1 MNRAWLLVVGVIAT
15 IVASVTGLVLLPDRQ
30 LRSTGPVEDEDRG
43 ITLPVAYFGDAE
55 EGRKVYMDLGCIYC
69 HTQQVRPEGFGADI
83 ERGWGMRRSVARDYI
98 HDEPPLMGTMRTGP
112 DLMNIGA
119 RQPSAQWHYLH
130 LYEPRITSPG
140 SIMPPHRF
148 LFEVRH
154 SADGLPED
162 AVRLPDEFAR
172 RKPSWIVPR
181 DRARWLVAY
190 LLSLD
195 HNYEVPEAR

>member
-1 MNRAWLLVVGVIAT
+1 MNRAWLLALGVFAT

-30 LRSTGPVEDEDRG
+30 LRGTQPVQDEDRG
-43 ITLPVAYFGDAE
+43 ITLPAGYFGEAE

-119 RQPSAQWHYLH
+119 RQPSEQWHYLH
-130 LYEPRITSPG
+130 LYDPRITSPG

-154 SADGLPED
+154 SPEGLPED
-162 AVRLPDEFAR
+162 AVRLPDEFAEK
-172 RKPSWIVPR
+172 KPAWIVPN
-181 DRARWLVAY
+181 DRARRLVAY
-190 LLSLD
+190 LKSLD

>member
-1 MNRAWLLVVGVIAT
+1 MNRAWLLALGVFAT

-30 LRSTGPVEDEDRG
+30 LRATGPVQDEDRG

-98 HDEPPLMGTMRTGP
+98 HDQPPLMGTMRTGP

-119 RQPSAQWHYLH
+119 RQPSDQWHYLH
-130 LYEPRITSPG
+130 LYDPRITSPG

-154 SADGLPED
+154 SADGLPEG
-162 AVRLPDEFAR
+162 AVRLPDEFAEK
-172 RKPSWIVPR
+172 KPAWIVPNE
-181 DRARWLVAY
+181 RARQLVAY
-190 LLSLD
+190 LKSLD
-195 HNYEVPEAR
+195 HNYDVPEAR

>member
-1 MNRAWLLVVGVIAT
+1 MNRAWMLALGVFAT
-15 IVASVTGLVLLPDRQ
+15 IIASMTGLVLLPEKQ
-30 LRSTGPVEDEDRG
+30 LRATPPLRDEDRD
-43 ITLPVAYFGDAE
+43 ITLPAGYDGEVA
-55 EGRKVYMDLGCIYC
+55 EGRRVYMDLGCIYC

-83 ERGWGMRRSVARDYI
+83 ERGWGARRSVARDYI
-98 HDEPPLMGTMRTGP
+98 YDEPPLMGTMRTGP

-119 RQPSAQWHYLH
+119 RQPSRQWHYLH
-130 LYEPRITSPG
+130 LYQPRITSPG

-154 SADGLPED
+154 SPDGLPED

-172 RKPSWIVPR
+172 QKPAWIVPT
-181 DRARWLVAY
+181 DRARWLVSY
-190 LLSLD
+190 LLSMD

>member
-1 MNRAWLLVVGVIAT
+1 MNRWWLLALGVFAT

-30 LRSTGPVEDEDRG
+30 LRSTAPVQDEDRG
-43 ITLPVAYFGDAE
+43 ITLPVGYFGDAE

-148 LFEVRH
+148 LFEVRR

-162 AVRLPDEFAR
+162 AVRVPGEFAGE
-172 RKPSWIVPR
+172 KPAWIVPK
-181 DRARWLVAY
+181 DRARRLVAY

>member
-1 MNRAWLLVVGVIAT
+1 MNRSWLLALGVLAT

-30 LRSTGPVEDEDRG
+30 LRSTAPVQDEDRG
-43 ITLPVAYFGDAE
+43 ITLPVGYFGDAE

-98 HDEPPLMGTMRTGP
+98 HDQPPLMGTMRTGP

-148 LFEVRH
+148 LFEVRR

-162 AVRLPDEFAR
+162 AVRVPGEFAGE
-172 RKPSWIVPR
+172 KPAWIVPK
-181 DRARWLVAY
+181 DRARRLVAY

>member
-1 MNRAWLLVVGVIAT
+1 MNRAWLLALGVFAT

-30 LRSTGPVEDEDRG
+30 LRGTQPVQDEDRG
-43 ITLPVAYFGDAE
+43 IALPAGYFGDAE

-119 RQPSAQWHYLH
+119 RQPSEQWHYLH
-130 LYEPRITSPG
+130 LYDPRITSPG

-154 SADGLPED
+154 SPDGLPED
-162 AVRLPDEFAR
+162 AVRLPDEFAE
-172 RKPSWIVPR
+172 RKPAWIVPKE
-181 DRARWLVAY
+181 RARWLVAY
-190 LLSLD
+190 LKSLD

>member
-1 MNRAWLLVVGVIAT
+1 MNRPWLLALGVVAVL
-15 IVASVTGLVLLPDRQ
+15 VASVTGLVLLPDRQ
-30 LRSTGPVEDEDRG
+30 LRSTQPVQDEDRG
-43 ITLPVAYFGDAE
+43 ITLPAEYFGDVE

-98 HDEPPLMGTMRTGP
+98 HDRPPLMGTMRTGP

-148 LFEVRH
+148 LFEVRR
-154 SADGLPED
+154 SAEGLPED
-162 AVRLPDEFAR
+162 AVRVPDEFA
-172 RKPSWIVPR
+172 PQEPAWIVPR
-181 DRARWLVAY
+181 ERARQLVAY

>member
-1 MNRAWLLVVGVIAT
+1 MNRAWLLALGVFAT

-30 LRSTGPVEDEDRG
+30 LRSTQPVLDEDRG
-43 ITLPVAYFGDAE
+43 ITLPAGYFGDAE
-55 EGRKVYMDLGCIYC
+55 EGRKVYMDLGCMYC

-162 AVRLPDEFAR
+162 AVRVPDEFAR
-172 RKPSWIVPR
+172 QKPAWIVPKE
-181 DRARWLVAY
+181 RARWLVAY